1 MRDLPHL
8 PLALALAL
16 SVLSAQAHADAGAPW
31 QVVGAQGL
39 LQVVIVPKASV
50 RDTAAYQAEITRLCP
65 PERACFINFYE
76 NTSGV
81 KAELPL
87 PDAIAAEATA
97 RFRRSMK
104 NGAELFQ
111 WSCRMGVQASDT
123 PCF

>member
-1 MRDLPHL
+1 MRDFPHL
-8 PLALALAL
+8 PLALAL
-16 SVLSAQAHADAGAPW
+16 SVLSGHAQAHADAQAPW

-39 LQVVIVPKASV
+39 LQVVIVPKAFV
-50 RDTAAYQAEITRLCP
+50 RDSAAYKAEITRLCP

-76 NTSGV
+76 NTNDV

-87 PDAIAAEATA
+87 PDAIAAEVTA

-111 WSCRMGVQASDT
+111 WSCRVDVQTSDT